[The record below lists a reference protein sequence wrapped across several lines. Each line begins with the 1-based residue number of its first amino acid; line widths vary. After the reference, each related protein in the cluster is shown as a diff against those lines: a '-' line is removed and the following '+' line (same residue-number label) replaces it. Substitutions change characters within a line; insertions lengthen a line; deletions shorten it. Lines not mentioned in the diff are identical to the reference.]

1 MNFVFFFGFSETFVI
16 YYHKV
21 IVAHSLV
28 QRAFVLCRLKKKT
41 DEKTNVT
48 ARDEGEESSYIA
60 SDFENPMPEDTIPEV
75 KRSMPYGY
83 FPYQLLIWTMR
94 SIFETNACL
103 FTILNSGT

>member
-1 MNFVFFFGFSETFVI
+1 MFEFCFFGNFCYLLPQSNSGSFTCAEGLCPL
-16 YYHKV
+16 
-21 IVAHSLV
+21 SLK
-28 QRAFVLCRLKKKT
+28 KKKT

-60 SDFENPMPEDTIPEV
+60 SDFENPMLEDTIPEV
-75 KRSMPYGY
+75 KRSVPYGY

-103 FTILNSGT
+103 FTILNSGS